1 MIDTVVH
8 FLDSDTF
15 GGCEAVVLSLLAGL
29 DRSRWKPILFHYDA
43 PGITRLLNEVNQL
56 GISCRV
62 VPRMTGKNKTNTL
75 IQFCRQLSAAKPTVF
90 HAHLNW
96 PLACRY
102 GLVAAKLSR
111 VPAIVATSHLY
122 FPVPVERFGRLKQ
135 HLQASLIDRYIA
147 VSNEVKKRLCNDLGI
162 TELKVRVV
170 HNGIQLAPFDVP
182 TDSNLRGL
190 LVNGHERPIVF
201 TPARLHP
208 QKGHTYLLE
217 AAAQIPDALFV
228 LAGDGPDRDSIK
240 QLVRRLGLEARVR
253 FLGQR
258 QDIPQLLASCD
269 LFVLPSLYEGL
280 PISVLEAMAAGKPV
294 IATATGGTDEAVV
307 NGSTGILV
315 PPGNSTELAA
325 AIRRLLTDR
334 GLAAQFGAAGRSR
347 AKQMFSSDSMV
358 CGVTRVYDEL
368 IKKKR

>member
-1 MIDTVVH
+1 MIDTVAH

-15 GGCEAVVLSLLAGL
+15 GGCEEVVLSLLAGL
-29 DRSRWKPILFHYDA
+29 DRNRWQPILFHYDA

-102 GLVAAKLSR
+102 GLMAAKLSR

-190 LVNGHERPIVF
+190 LVGWEDPRYNGPFASYRAELEHIIAQEGLGDKLIIADARPE
-201 TPARLHP
+201 AP
-208 QKGHTYLLE
+208 QLV
-217 AAAQIPDALFV
+217 AAADMVVMPSVEDAWN
-228 LAGDGPDRDSIK
+228 LA
-240 QLVRRLGLEARVR
+240 VT
-253 FLGQR
+253 
-258 QDIPQLLASCD
+258 
-269 LFVLPSLYEGL
+269 
-280 PISVLEAMAAGKPV
+280 EAMASAKPV
-294 IATATGGTDEAVV
+294 IGSKSGGIPEQIVDGVTGFLVQLKSPEA
-307 NGSTGILV
+307 LA
-315 PPGNSTELAA
+315 EKLAA
-325 AIRRLLTDR
+325 LAKDPKLRADMGKAARQRAESLFDETLL
-334 GLAAQFGAAGRSR
+334 AQKFAP
-347 AKQMFSSDSMV
+347 
-358 CGVTRVYDEL
+358 VYEAL
-368 IKKKR
+368 VKGYKNT